1 MRRGFLPQ
9 RRGGVRT
16 EKRRKREEKTMI
28 GGREEGGVVVERGV
42 GVKVGSE
49 STL

>member
-1 MRRGFLPQ
+1 MGRFEERGE
-9 RRGGVRT
+9 G
-16 EKRRKREEKTMI
+16 KEEENTMI
-28 GGREEGGVVVERGV
+28 GGREEEGGVVVERGV